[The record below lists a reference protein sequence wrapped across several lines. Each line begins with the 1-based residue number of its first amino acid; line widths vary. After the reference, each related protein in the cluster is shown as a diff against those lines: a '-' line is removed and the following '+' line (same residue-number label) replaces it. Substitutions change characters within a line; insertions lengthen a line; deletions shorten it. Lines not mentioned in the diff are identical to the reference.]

1 MLKTTNKDTTET
13 HKHIPTDEQ
22 EPVKHNTKPK
32 EEGSTTVEYA
42 IGVVVAAT
50 LAGLLLTIVRSD
62 AVRQGLESIIEQA
75 LNVV

>member
-1 MLKTTNKDTTET
+1 MMNVTNEHAKKAEQHFPT
-13 HKHIPTDEQ
+13 HSQ
-22 EPVKHNTKPK
+22 EREEKAAQGG
-32 EEGSTTVEYA
+32 EEGSATVEYA

-50 LAGLLLTIVRSD
+50 FAGLLLAIVRSD